1 MGNEKIQ
8 IIPKS
13 DLLIKGGSCWE
24 VMRSLLVSMSIIL
37 IDYFA
42 VLAGGWTAYFT
53 RTNILPFFF
62 KDFIEVPP
70 IYSYFMIP
78 AAFLFFLHFD
88 RFHIRKLY
96 FWQQAEQIF
105 KASVYATLLIVVIL
119 YFNGSAQQISR
130 LFIFFTWIFGFIY
143 LLIGRHVLKRIISA
157 VDFFKVPVIIIGAG
171 KTAELLLGS
180 FEKNLGAG
188 YKVMG
193 FIDDNPDLKKVRS
206 KYRMLGQFEQ
216 AEEIIRREQVKNI
229 IIAAPG
235 LERAKLVNLVYR
247 LQPQTDN
254 ITIVPDLFGLPVGS
268 MELETLFHEKTV
280 LLKVR
285 NNLSVFG
292 NQFIKQIFER
302 VIGTFLCFL
311 LVPIML
317 FIAVVIKFDSKGN
330 PFYLGKRI
338 GKNGELFTCYKFRT
352 MREDG
357 DQILHSYLDT
367 CPEAK
372 REWECYAKLK
382 THDPRVTRVGKW
394 LRKYSLDELPQI
406 INVIK
411 GEMSLVG
418 PRPYLESEQERMGIY
433 RDTILMT
440 APGISGLWQVSGRN
454 EIDFEGRLNLDCWYV
469 RNWSLWLDIIL
480 LIKTVKVVINRE
492 GAY

>member
-1 MGNEKIQ
+1 MSNEKLEIIQ
-8 IIPKS
+8 QN
-13 DLLIKGGSCWE
+13 DLVIKQGVYWE
-24 VMRSLLVSMSIIL
+24 VMRSFVVSMALIL
-37 IDYFA
+37 IDYVA
-42 VLAGGWTAYFT
+42 VLAGVWTAYIT
-53 RTNILPFFF
+53 RVDILPFFYP
-62 KDFIEVPP
+62 DFIEVPLF
-70 IYSYFMIP
+70 YSYFMIP

-96 FWQQAEQIF
+96 FWQQAEQLF

-119 YFNGSAQQISR
+119 YFNGSAHQISR
-130 LFIFFTWIFGFIY
+130 LFIFFTWIFSFIY
-143 LLIGRHVLKRIISA
+143 LLIGRHALKRIILA
-157 VDFFKVPVIIIGAG
+157 VDIFKEPVIIIGAG
-171 KTAELLLGS
+171 KTAELLLSS
-180 FEKNLGAG
+180 FANNMSAG
-188 YKVMG
+188 YNVVG
-193 FIDDNPDLKKVRS
+193 FIEDKPNQRMARS
-206 KYRMLGQFEQ
+206 KYRMLGHFDQ
-216 AEEIIRREQVKNI
+216 AEKIICREQVKNV

-235 LERAKLVNLVYR
+235 LKRSQLVHLVYR

-292 NQFIKQIFER
+292 NRFIKQLFER
-302 VIGTFLCFL
+302 IIGTFLCLL

-317 FIAVVIKFDSKGN
+317 VIAIVIKYDSSGS

-338 GKNGELFTCYKFRT
+338 GRNGELFTCYKFRT
-352 MREDG
+352 MRQDG
-357 DQILHSYLDT
+357 DQILQSYLSL
-367 CPEAK
+367 CSEAK
-372 REWECYAKLK
+372 QEWECYAKLK
-382 THDPRVTRVGKW
+382 TYDPRVTRVGKW

-418 PRPYLESEQERMGIY
+418 PRPYLESEEERMGIY
-433 RDTILMT
+433 RDTILMAT
-440 APGISGLWQVSGRN
+440 PGITGLWQVSGRN

-469 RNWSLWLDIIL
+469 RNWSLWLDIVL
-480 LIKTVKVVINRE
+480 LMKTIKVVISRN